1 MTSIIKSDES
11 KRKTDL
17 FAITNDSRYLNGNKL
32 CKNQPTAMFT
42 NDQSCLFFFFKDTL
56 YSKNFMEL
64 IFINK

>member
-17 FAITNDSRYLNGNKL
+17 FAITNDSRYLNRNKL

-42 NDQSCLFFFFKDTL
+42 NDSHVCFSF
-56 YSKNFMEL
+56 SKIYYIQKPLWN
-64 IFINK
+64 